1 MDVVQVQEI
10 KSTFFL
16 LGKPTSVW
24 WVPALPL
31 ACSYSCPP
39 LASGVPLGGIQPHRL
54 AQSWRQVKF
63 SGLEDHVWQWW
74 CWQWQCLWMKTTQ
87 ICAILQPGKLES
99 RSAMIIISWQGY
111 FVTSMEASTYIKS
124 TNFVTSISLRSCW
137 PSWPLMVYFRRWSTA
152 EDHVVFKRKMCN
164 ADISRVLLY
173 WSRSGG
179 ESVGVFF
186 RLLGPCL
193 PISIII
199 ICYLLII
206 RRLRVVIIICDALFK
221 SNQINAGFSQED
233 NQNWMWTNFLGATV
247 NKGFKVFRRF
257 GFAFLSQ
264 SIIYLEISRDW
275 KDILCR
281 SLLHLY
287 HNDAKE
293 E

>member
-1 MDVVQVQEI
+1 
-10 KSTFFL
+10 
-16 LGKPTSVW
+16 
-24 WVPALPL
+24 
-31 ACSYSCPP
+31 
-39 LASGVPLGGIQPHRL
+39 
-54 AQSWRQVKF
+54 
-63 SGLEDHVWQWW
+63 
-74 CWQWQCLWMKTTQ
+74 MKTTQ

-99 RSAMIIISWQGY
+99 RSAMMIISWQGY
-111 FVTSMEASTYIKS
+111 FFTSMEASTYIKS

-137 PSWPLMVYFRRWSTA
+137 LSWPLMVYFRRWSTA
-152 EDHVVFKRKMCN
+152 EYHVVFKIDKYVML
-164 ADISRVLLY
+164 ISQECCCIGLDQVERVLGSSLGF
-173 WSRSGG
+173 SGPACQSQSSSSVICSSFAALRS
-179 ESVGVFF
+179 SSSSAM
-186 RLLGPCL
+186 RSL
-193 PISIII
+193 
-199 ICYLLII
+199 
-206 RRLRVVIIICDALFK
+206 
-221 SNQINAGFSQED
+221 NQIKINAGFSQED